1 MGRPKGSKN
10 RTTIERET
18 KEAAAKKA
26 SRARKRQ
33 EYKLAKAESR
43 ALTRGRKKHFAQ
55 PLVQAAPPVV
65 PTLHLTEVQETAKE
79 ALAVA
84 QAAATSVSTLLQVE
98 RSKFLDGWRQ
108 YIEYMLKTDKTP
120 TVETYMQLF
129 THTVEAL
136 GITADVLAPYLPV
149 EYEPVINSVTLAQ
162 QFDSITANADSLAH
176 ANDGVSSIDLL

>member
-1 MGRPKGSKN
+1 
-10 RTTIERET
+10 
-18 KEAAAKKA
+18 
-26 SRARKRQ
+26 
-33 EYKLAKAESR
+33 
-43 ALTRGRKKHFAQ
+43 
-55 PLVQAAPPVV
+55 
-65 PTLHLTEVQETAKE
+65 LTEVQETAKE